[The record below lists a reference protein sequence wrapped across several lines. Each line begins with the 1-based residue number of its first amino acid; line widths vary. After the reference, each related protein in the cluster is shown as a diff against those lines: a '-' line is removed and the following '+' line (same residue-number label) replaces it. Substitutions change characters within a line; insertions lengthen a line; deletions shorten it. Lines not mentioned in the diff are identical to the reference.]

1 MNFLLQN
8 SDLDDEHPEWRM
20 HWVYGVTMLRT
31 VGHVLDKVDGVRSNL
46 HRSAVSSFWRN
57 WKSNRMQHW
66 VFWEFIEQERNN
78 LLKTFNFGVELDEQ
92 GLWYPSLEMDGV
104 QLLREATYWWRRQLE
119 ELEEKLGV

>member
-1 MNFLLQN
+1 
-8 SDLDDEHPEWRM
+8 
-20 HWVYGVTMLRT
+20 
-31 VGHVLDKVDGVRSNL
+31 
-46 HRSAVSSFWRN
+46 
-57 WKSNRMQHW
+57 MQHW